1 MSSSRRII
9 DAVAEIYDSIVD
21 KNLTV
26 RRFNI
31 GVGRLLTVQEVKK
44 LEEDAPPEQLSLF
57 HDYEAE
63 EQAKKKE
70 DAELDKERRMQE
82 ALISIRDRFG
92 KNAVVKGLNMQ
103 EGATAME
110 RNEMVGGHKK

>member
-1 MSSSRRII
+1 M
-9 DAVAEIYDSIVD
+9 
-21 KNLTV
+21 
-26 RRFNI
+26 
-31 GVGRLLTVQEVKK
+31 KK
-44 LEEDAPPEQLSLF
+44 LEEEAPPEQLSLF

-82 ALISIRDRFG
+82 ALISIRDRYG